1 MGDNNP
7 QKGRRY
13 LRAAGVS
20 AWVLSGAPAVSM
32 ILGGIRV
39 GPPMR
44 LAPRDLFLWAGAW
57 LIFILSFW
65 LSSGGVGEQ
74 RHQDRNRVL
83 LLVETAAALFMF
95 HLVCTGLETTLLA
108 VVAAQLGVYFRLRA
122 GLLWLFAQT
131 VALFW
136 LRAEHSGTYASWAWI
151 SCSLPFE
158 ALALFASYFAAS
170 EFHARRD
177 LTRVNAELHAT
188 RELLAE
194 SRRMAE
200 RARISREMHD
210 LLGHHLT
217 ALSLNLEVARHQAN
231 GELRSQLEK
240 CQNLAKK
247 LLDDLREVVGA
258 LRNEGSV
265 GLLRILRP
273 LTAEIPRPHIHLN
286 LPDDLRIQDPE
297 RAQALIRCIQ
307 EIITNAVKHA
317 RAENLWIEIVTR
329 DHTLEVQ
336 ARDDGRGAERIQE
349 GRGLGGMRE
358 RLEELGGSLNVQ
370 TLPKCGFRLTAMM
383 PLSGAR
389 S

>member
-1 MGDNNP
+1 MGNTP

-13 LRAAGVS
+13 LRAAGIS
-20 AWVLSGAPAVSM
+20 AWVLSGAPALWV
-32 ILGGIRV
+32 ILGGAK
-39 GPPMR
+39 MR
-44 LAPRDLFLWAGAW
+44 RPLTLPLSDFLLWAGAW
-57 LIFILSFW
+57 VIFILSFW
-65 LSSGGVGEQ
+65 LSSGGVGEE
-74 RHQDRNRVL
+74 RHHYRNRVL

-122 GLLWLFAQT
+122 GLLWLLAQT
-131 VALFW
+131 LALFW
-136 LRAEHSGTYASWAWI
+136 LRAQHSGVYASWTWI
-151 SCSLPFE
+151 CFSLPFE
-158 ALALFASYFAAS
+158 ALALFASYFAAN

-188 RELLAE
+188 HELLAE

-200 RARISREMHD
+200 RDRISREMHD

-217 ALSLNLEVARHQAN
+217 ALSLNLEVARHQAA
-231 GELRSQLEK
+231 GEPRNRIEK
-240 CQNLAKK
+240 CQELAKT

-258 LRNEGSV
+258 LRNEDSV
-265 GLLRILRP
+265 DLPRILRP
-273 LTAEIPRPHIHLN
+273 LTANIPRPQIHLN
-286 LPDDLRIQDPE
+286 VPDDLKIQDPE
-297 RAQALIRCIQ
+297 RAHALIRCIQ

-317 RAENLWIEIVTR
+317 HAENLWIEILTR

-349 GRGLGGMRE
+349 GQGLGGMRE
-358 RLEELGGSLNVQ
+358 RLEELGGSLEVE
-370 TLPKCGFRLTAMM
+370 TRPKRGFRLTAVM
-383 PLSGAR
+383 PLPGAR